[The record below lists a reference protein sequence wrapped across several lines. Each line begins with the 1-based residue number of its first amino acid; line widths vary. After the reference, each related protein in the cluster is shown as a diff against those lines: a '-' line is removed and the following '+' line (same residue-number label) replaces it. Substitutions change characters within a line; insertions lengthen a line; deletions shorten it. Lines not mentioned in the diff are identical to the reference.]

1 MNLCCRM
8 RTCRLSCLY
17 LKEKTA
23 AIRCPGTGT
32 VRWRFSLCWKAAL
45 ISILIRSVTGWSR
58 GGFCWSIPMRFTA
71 LTVPM
76 RIIRLS
82 CRFQEG
88 CLRNTCLMQT
98 AWHSASSYGSPG
110 RAARRAAG
118 S

>member
-1 MNLCCRM
+1 MDFRHELVLPDEDLPFKLFVFEGKDGSYQVSRH
-8 RTCRLSCLY
+8 
-17 LKEKTA
+17 
-23 AIRCPGTGT
+23 
-32 VRWRFSLCWKAAL
+32 WH
-45 ISILIRSVTGWSR
+45 RSVEIFLVLEGSLDFYINTQR
-58 GGFCWSIPMRFTA
+58 YRMVPMRFTA